1 MNNSHLAA
9 PYRHRLSATADLVL
23 KTGLLSPNQTH
34 LDYGC
39 GRGGDVEKLRE
50 LGFDSVGYDPYYF
63 PDAVEA
69 ADVVTMSYVLNVI
82 QDPAERKFAL
92 LNAWRLAKKYLIVSA
107 NVRGAGIHPGE
118 ITNLGTFT
126 KYYNHIELKAYIE
139 STLGYEA
146 VKLAKDKFIVY
157 RNGQQFTP
165 LHHHEVLAK
174 VEAIL
179 QGSHCAIAQSGWVAP
194 MGVIIKGYCNDFKP
208 RPGFDTVDSG
218 EFPGRIRYY
227 RLLAKTKC
235 LPGKTGL
242 VRCLHIRG
250 GLGSEHMEWA
260 IAALKRRNQIAQ
272 AKFHC
277 IEQSFISEFLGCKN
291 FDFTDTNIK
300 IYH

>member
-9 PYRHRLSATADLVL
+9 PYRHRLSATADLIL
-23 KTGLLSPNQTH
+23 KTGLLSPTFTY

-39 GRGGDVEKLRE
+39 GRGHDVEKLRE
-50 LGFDSVGYDPYYF
+50 LGFNSTGYDPYYF
-63 PDAVEA
+63 PDVVTS

-82 QDPAERKFAL
+82 QDPVERKFAL
-92 LNAWRLAKKYLIVSA
+92 LNAWNLTKKYLIVSA
-107 NVRGAGIHPGE
+107 NVRGSGIHLGE

-139 STLGYEA
+139 STLGCEA
-146 VKLAKDKFIVY
+146 LKLAKDKFLI
-157 RNGQQFTP
+157 RRDGRKFTP
-165 LHHHEVLAK
+165 LHHNEVLTK
-174 VEAIL
+174 VK
-179 QGSHCAIAQSGWVAP
+179 AIAQSGWVAP
-194 MGVIIKGYCNDFKP
+194 MGTIIKGYCNDFKP
-208 RPGFDTVDSG
+208 RPGLDIVDSG

-250 GLGSEHMEWA
+250 GRDSEHMQWA
-260 IAALKRRNQIAQ
+260 VASLKRRNAQ
-272 AKFHC
+272 AQVKFHC

-291 FDFTDTNIK
+291 FDFIDTSIK
-300 IYH
+300 IYR